1 MRVHDTFVIYFLV
14 VHVVSGI
21 RSISKPLHMF
31 KCRDTTNNNKNVY
44 IYSKLKNGT
53 TNAYLSKRST
63 YMYIHIHS
71 HQQSPFWTVFRIY
84 VVNEMNISLLK
95 RFFKPLIKNVKT
107 LWHHAVR
114 QLFAHRYGYFLFNSW

>member
-1 MRVHDTFVIYFLV
+1 MRVYDTVVIYFLV

-21 RSISKPLHMF
+21 RSISKP
-31 KCRDTTNNNKNVY
+31 TYVQVQGYNKNVY

-53 TNAYLSKRST
+53 TNAFLSKRST

-84 VVNEMNISLLK
+84 VVNEMIISLLK
-95 RFFKPLIKNVKT
+95 RFFKPLLKM
-107 LWHHAVR
+107 
-114 QLFAHRYGYFLFNSW
+114 